1 MGGIVSSGALW
12 RGSTADAMNA
22 LQRHTWA
29 GNVREL
35 ENFIERAVIITR
47 GSHLEIPLAELK
59 TEAVAAGGARL
70 NLPARLVTME
80 EMERAYIEE
89 VLRHTGNQ
97 VGGSGGASEI
107 LGLPVSTLRSRM
119 KKLGLRYAH

>member
-1 MGGIVSSGALW
+1 MNKRIESVPAEAMEAL
-12 RGSTADAMNA
+12 R
-22 LQRHTWA
+22 RHAWA

-47 GSHLEIPLAELK
+47 GSHLQIPLAELK
-59 TEAVAAGGARL
+59 AEPRPEAANGGGKL
-70 NLPARLVTME
+70 HLPARLVSME

-89 VLRHTGNQ
+89 VLRHTRDQ

-107 LGLPVSTLRSRM
+107 LGMPVSTLRSRM
-119 KKLGLRYAH
+119 KKLGIRYN